1 MYAENDPENSMT
13 KYVLLILTVLCVF
26 TGCTRDDI
34 CAEGT
39 ATTPMLII
47 TFKDSANP
55 ADAKEVPNLTV
66 KTSGLNGVAI
76 LSRTTTDSIAI
87 PLNTNL
93 DMASFI
99 FKKDDGGSTP
109 NDAMVAFTY
118 QREDLYVNRACGFKT
133 IFTNLTTQEEDPN
146 TGNWIASIETLNPT
160 VANETS
166 AHLTIFH

>member
-1 MYAENDPENSMT
+1 MI
-13 KYVLLILTVLCVF
+13 KYFLLIIAFISLLI
-26 TGCTRDDI
+26 GCTRDDI

-39 ATTPMLII
+39 ATTPLLII

-55 ADAKEVPNLTV
+55 TETKEVPNLTV
-66 KTSGLNGVAI
+66 RTSGLNGVVV
-76 LSRTTTDSIAI
+76 LSQTTTDSIAI

-93 DMASFI
+93 NTSSFL
-99 FKKDDGGSTP
+99 FKKDDGGSAP
-109 NDAMVAFTY
+109 NDAMLAFTY

-146 TGNWIASIETLNPT
+146 TGNWIVSIETLNPT
-160 VANETS
+160 VANDTS